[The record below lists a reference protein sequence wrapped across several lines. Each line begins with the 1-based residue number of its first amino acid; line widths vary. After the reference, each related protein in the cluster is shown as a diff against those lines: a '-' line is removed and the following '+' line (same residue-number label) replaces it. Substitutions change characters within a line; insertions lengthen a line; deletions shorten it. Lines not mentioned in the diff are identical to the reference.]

1 MTRPKNKKKGPKSNW
16 DRPKKNPNQNIIR
29 KLFGSALEILIL
41 TVMGSHMYQFNGRFR
56 LQLTGGATGLQLTG
70 ELADLIMLWWDEEY
84 LKLLES
90 LSVDVG
96 LYTRF
101 KDDIGI
107 VTEALSDEAQYSNK
121 HKEFVYESNLFGK
134 IFENFRGK
142 TFKEIYDLRSRGKNE
157 KIQWSYH
164 LVLQIPLSP

>member
-1 MTRPKNKKKGPKSNW
+1 
-16 DRPKKNPNQNIIR
+16 
-29 KLFGSALEILIL
+29 
-41 TVMGSHMYQFNGRFR
+41 
-56 LQLTGGATGLQLTG
+56 
-70 ELADLIMLWWDEEY
+70 MLWWDEEY

-142 TFKEIYDLRSRGKNE
+142 TFKEIYDLRSQSKNE
-157 KIQWSYH
+157 KNTMELY